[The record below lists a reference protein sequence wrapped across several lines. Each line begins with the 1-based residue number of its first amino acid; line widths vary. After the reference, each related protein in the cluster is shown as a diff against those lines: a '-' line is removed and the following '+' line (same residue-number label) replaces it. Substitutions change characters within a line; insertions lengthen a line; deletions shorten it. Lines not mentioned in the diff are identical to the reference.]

1 MLEIPPGG
9 MWAKVNCFTQTGRE
23 QATTLLKQHK
33 THATKAA
40 DFIPTWRCSCTL
52 QHHNLV
58 HLYSTER
65 CNAKW
70 GCLDGIRK
78 KRSILKNL
86 VIARWHLRRG
96 TNEACFQFRLFALW
110 SCSNLGDAPQRGKNW
125 SVSSRPRVS
134 TAHCELSRTLMSPL
148 RKSIHPIVFTGFIRH
163 DNPAP
168 EVVSFVC
175 LHWRGVLV
183 VWIQVQ
189 NVYID
194 LTITFF
200 F

>member
-23 QATTLLKQHK
+23 QTTTLLKRHK
-33 THATKAA
+33 THASTAA
-40 DFIPTWRCSCTL
+40 GFIPTWWRSCTL
-52 QHHNLV
+52 QLHYPV
-58 HLYSTER
+58 HLYSAKR
-65 CNAKW
+65 CSAKW
-70 GCLDGIRK
+70 GCLDGDLK
-78 KRSILKNL
+78 KRSILKNR
-86 VIARWHLRRG
+86 VIARWHLRGRR
-96 TNEACFQFRLFALW
+96 NEACFQFRLFALW
-110 SCSNLGDAPQRGKNW
+110 SCSNLSDAPQGGKNW

-134 TAHCELSRTLMSPL
+134 KAHCELSRTLMSPL
-148 RKSIHPIVFTGFIRH
+148 RKSIHPIVFMGFIRH

-168 EVVSFVC
+168 EVVNPVC
-175 LHWRGVLV
+175 LHWRGTLV

-194 LTITFF
+194 LIITFF